1 MAHAIEFVKD
11 AKYVNVTLTG
21 DVTRND
27 LENARNK
34 TRLTLTA
41 SNCRRILV
49 DATCSNPKL
58 SDLENYEFTSEH
70 ESHFPRGVRIALV
83 VRSDQ
88 LENLRFAE
96 TVAQNRGVRMVLFSD
111 RIQAL
116 NWLLEGSS

>member
-11 AKYVNVTLTG
+11 AKYVNVALTG

-27 LENARNK
+27 LENARNR
-34 TRLTLTA
+34 TSLTLMV

-49 DATCSNPKL
+49 DATCGNLKL

-70 ESHFPRGVRIALV
+70 GSHFPRGVRIALV

-96 TVAQNRGVRMVLFSD
+96 TVAQNRGVRMVLFLD